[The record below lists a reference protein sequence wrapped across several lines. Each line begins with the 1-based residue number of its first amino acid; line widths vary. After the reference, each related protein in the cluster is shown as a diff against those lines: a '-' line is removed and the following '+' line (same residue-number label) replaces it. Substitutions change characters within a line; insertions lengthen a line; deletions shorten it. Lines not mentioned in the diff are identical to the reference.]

1 MARGAGERMAGIGN
15 RAAILTLSRMA
26 NYGLMLISPI
36 ILVRLLT
43 VEQFGHYR
51 EFLLYA
57 SVLQSIA
64 VFSINDSVLYCIPA
78 HPASRW
84 RTVWQTAAL
93 IGASSLITVIVLA
106 VADRASGGHI
116 VGSLLLPICLYTLF
130 CANLDFWE
138 YFWVATDRP
147 GLIFVY
153 TSVRLAA
160 RVLVAI
166 VTAAWTHEVRAII
179 WALIALE
186 GLRVLGTALVML
198 VVNRSASEPPL
209 SEPWREQLRYCL
221 PSGTA
226 SVLQMLNRN
235 LSAVVVAK
243 GLGAVALARYT
254 VARFGEPVVIT
265 LRNSVSAV
273 VLPEMVLR
281 ARQSRSDSLALWKR
295 ATVVNAILLFPVVA
309 IVERFAA
316 PLVAIV
322 FGKAYSPA
330 VLLLQ
335 IYMLFVV
342 RECFDFAPALRAI
355 NRTRPL
361 VGSNVASII
370 ACAVMLAVL
379 VPVEG
384 LVGAMWAL
392 VLSSLVDAF
401 WLARAM
407 MRHYEVG
414 LGELIPWGSAG
425 RVAVAASVAA
435 AVLATSAWVQLL
447 GPGGIVL
454 GSTVYLAVFVLLLLA
469 LKVPEAHVLLAWARR
484 FVPALTTASR
494 KA

>member
-1 MARGAGERMAGIGN
+1 MAGVGN
-15 RAAILTLSRMA
+15 RAAILTVSRLA

-36 ILVRLLT
+36 VLVRLLS

-84 RTVWQTAAL
+84 RTVRQTAVLIAL
-93 IGASSLITVIVLA
+93 SSLITVAVLA
-106 VADRASGGHI
+106 AADRASGGRI
-116 VGSLLLPICLYTLF
+116 MGALLLPICLYTLF

-147 GLIFVY
+147 GLILVY

-166 VTAAWTHEVRAII
+166 LTAAWTHDVRAII

-186 GLRVLGTALVML
+186 GLRVAGTLLIMVAVD
-198 VVNRSASEPPL
+198 RSATEPPL
-209 SEPWREQLRYCL
+209 TDPWREQLRYCL

-235 LSAVVVAK
+235 LSALVVAR

-254 VARFGEPVVIT
+254 IARFGEPVVIT

-281 ARQSRSDSLALWKR
+281 GRQSRSDSLALWKR
-295 ATVVNAILLFPVVA
+295 ATAINAILLFPVVI
-309 IVERFAA
+309 IVERFAQ
-316 PLVAIV
+316 PLVATV
-322 FGKAYSPA
+322 FGKAYAPA
-330 VLLLQ
+330 AILLQ
-335 IYMLFVV
+335 IYMLYVV
-342 RECFDFAPALRAI
+342 RECFDFAPALRAL

-370 ACAVMLAVL
+370 ACAVLLAIL
-379 VPVEG
+379 VPTAGVA
-384 LVGAMWAL
+384 GAMVAL
-392 VLSSLVDAF
+392 VLASLVDAV
-401 WLARAM
+401 WLGRAM
-407 MRHYEVG
+407 MQCYEVG
-414 LGELIPWGSAG
+414 LGELISWGSTAKI
-425 RVAVAASVAA
+425 AVAALVAA
-435 AVLATSAWVQLL
+435 AVLATSAWTQML

-454 GSTVYLAVFVLLLLA
+454 GSAVYLAIFVLLLLA
-469 LKVPEAHVLLAWARR
+469 LKVPEAYVLLVWARR
-484 FVPALTTASR
+484 LVPSFTTASR
-494 KA
+494 RA